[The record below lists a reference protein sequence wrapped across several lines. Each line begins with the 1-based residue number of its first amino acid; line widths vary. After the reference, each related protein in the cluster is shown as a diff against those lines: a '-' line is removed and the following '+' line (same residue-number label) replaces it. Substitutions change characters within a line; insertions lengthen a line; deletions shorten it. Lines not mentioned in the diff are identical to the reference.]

1 MGIYS
6 VLNVDI
12 SINGRLES
20 AINDVIN
27 SYKKIQ
33 DYNDDQLGRNQVLIQ
48 QFISDIHL
56 SGVLFTRDLH
66 TGTPYYIINY
76 DAESGRT
83 DSVTSGDTNN
93 LKTLVVY
100 RGVDEGHLDN
110 NFRKLSSR
118 QEIEHALNCD
128 SLDIEFASL
137 NDYTIHIFQV
147 RPMAVANTWEHLD
160 HDKFSAILENIKNY
174 VKGAN
179 AYNGKTV
186 FSNMTDWN
194 PAEMISTSPSPLA
207 LSMYEY
213 LITDST
219 WRLSRGECGYYS
231 PPAERLMV
239 SLGGK
244 PYINVRSS
252 FKSFVPQAI
261 SEEFRE
267 RLVDIWLNELIQYPE
282 KHDKVEFE
290 IVPTC
295 YTFDL
300 DNLMET
306 LLHSGITEKEVK
318 VLTGELRRLTDSHI
332 SQQFFLIDDELN
344 KVARLAERIDQ
355 YPSEPVDLF
364 TIKKLLDDCIS
375 NGVLPFS
382 NLARM
387 AFIATTILQSMVK
400 TVLSERIR

>member
-1 MGIYS
+1 M
-6 VLNVDI
+6 
-12 SINGRLES
+12 
-20 AINDVIN
+20 
-27 SYKKIQ
+27 
-33 DYNDDQLGRNQVLIQ
+33 
-48 QFISDIHL
+48 
-56 SGVLFTRDLH
+56 
-66 TGTPYYIINY
+66 
-76 DAESGRT
+76 
-83 DSVTSGDTNN
+83 
-93 LKTLVVY
+93 
-100 RGVDEGHLDN
+100 
-110 NFRKLSSR
+110 
-118 QEIEHALNCD
+118 
-128 SLDIEFASL
+128 
-137 NDYTIHIFQV
+137 
-147 RPMAVANTWEHLD
+147 
-160 HDKFSAILENIKNY
+160 ENIKNY
-174 VKGAN
+174 VKGN

-344 KVARLAERIDQ
+344 KVARLAQRVDQ
-355 YPSEPVDLF
+355 NLSGPVDVF
-364 TIKKLLDDCIS
+364 TIKKLLEDCILMVCSHFQFGAYGVHS
-375 NGVLPFS
+375 NGY
-382 NLARM
+382 
-387 AFIATTILQSMVK
+387 T
-400 TVLSERIR
+400 